1 MHRYDDPKFRFGYDK
16 IMEMTETCRQWGKW
30 GPDDEWG
37 TINYIGD
44 EERKE
49 AEEQHI
55 KEMEDRMLWYENELN
70 LNPFSWGK
78 KKK

>member
-30 GPDDEWG
+30 GADDEWG

-49 AEEQHI
+49 AREERGTEERTPGREHQADQGPRRSH
-55 KEMEDRMLWYENELN
+55 K
-70 LNPFSWGK
+70 GT
-78 KKK
+78 